1 VDAHCRGRLV
11 EGPEGSPHSQKQ
23 APGAS
28 GGVGPVGEELEH
40 EVSRPKRWG
49 YATGSTTGS

>member
-1 VDAHCRGRLV
+1 MDAHCRGRLV